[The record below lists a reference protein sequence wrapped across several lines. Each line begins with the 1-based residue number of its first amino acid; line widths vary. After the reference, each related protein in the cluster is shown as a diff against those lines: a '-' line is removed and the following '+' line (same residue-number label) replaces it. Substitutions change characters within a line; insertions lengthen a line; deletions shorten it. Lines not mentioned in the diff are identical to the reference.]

1 MLESLTSEKA
11 GKKSLRFDLKEGALQ
26 EFEMFH
32 KNSFFFPNLLNFS
45 SEWALNRSLL
55 QFLIYC
61 KYFVVLYT
69 SPSTHYLLTLK
80 INVNVV
86 KLPRQNGTFY

>member
-32 KNSFFFPNLLNFS
+32 KNSFFFPHLLNFS
-45 SEWALNRSLL
+45 SKWALNRAIVVGTL
-55 QFLIYC
+55 FC
-61 KYFVVLYT
+61 TVVCGMFVMVIAIHLNYT
-69 SPSTHYLLTLK
+69 SYTVHLSACIPL
-80 INVNVV
+80 
-86 KLPRQNGTFY
+86 